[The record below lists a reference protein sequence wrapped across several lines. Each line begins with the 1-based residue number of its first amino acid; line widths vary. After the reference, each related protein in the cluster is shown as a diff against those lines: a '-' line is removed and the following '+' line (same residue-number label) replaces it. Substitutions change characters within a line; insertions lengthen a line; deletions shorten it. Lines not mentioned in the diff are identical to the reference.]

1 MGKTKTLHTVEVAL
15 NSSGRVLVIGLVV
28 FVAACGSGSP
38 GNGPGST
45 AGSSKDSTITPSQL
59 STSETTIPATA
70 GSTVP
75 STSLYGAGSTT
86 TGSVALQ
93 DVLPSFVAT
102 WNRMALNQGRDE
114 WVIELLPVS
123 PPSSPENT
131 YGWQWDLG
139 GEPPQLVVDAV
150 ATGGR
155 LARLEVAVLRLDESS
170 VELVEDAFRIGVMTA
185 LSVDDPTQVDDFVAE
200 LVERA
205 MLSPPDPAENVV
217 LPGGAI
223 AGSFSTDMVHV
234 LGISWPS
241 E

>member
-1 MGKTKTLHTVEVAL
+1 
-15 NSSGRVLVIGLVV
+15 
-28 FVAACGSGSP
+28 
-38 GNGPGST
+38 
-45 AGSSKDSTITPSQL
+45 
-59 STSETTIPATA
+59 
-70 GSTVP
+70 
-75 STSLYGAGSTT
+75 
-86 TGSVALQ
+86 
-93 DVLPSFVAT
+93 
-102 WNRMALNQGRDE
+102 MALNQGRDE
-114 WVIELLPVS
+114 WVIERLLPSS

-131 YGWQWDLG
+131 YGSQWDLG

-185 LSVDDPTQVDDFVAE
+185 LSVDDPSQVDDFVAE
-200 LVERA
+200 LVQRA
-205 MLSPPDPAENVV
+205 MLSPPDVAENVA

-223 AGSFSTDMVHV
+223 AGSFSTDVVHV